1 VIVLNSGG
9 IHGPPGT
16 FRTTELL
23 CCIQSLLKLR
33 AVKKSVLQPKI
44 GVPGLRKKN
53 RFTWCIK
60 VGAGKKEIR
69 ACVI

>member
-9 IHGPPGT
+9 IHGPLDTSG
-16 FRTTELL
+16 TTELL
-23 CCIQSLLKLR
+23 YCIQSLLKLR

-44 GVPGLRKKN
+44 GVPGLRKKKN

-60 VGAGKKEIR
+60 VGGGKKEI
-69 ACVI
+69 